1 MSADPRFLDSWLAA
15 RPPPKVSGSLQV
27 RLDAPSGITHAP
39 DQTDPHTASRRL
51 FAVPKL
57 PEPPELLYDFEDEI
71 IGYERAVRREPTF
84 VLGDDDPD
92 GMTPAQMLAAEYRD
106 KDTGGQDVQPD
117 KNPVAEDHASA
128 QQQTTASAEPEASS
142 PSKADE
148 PEALV
153 DRVSDMH
160 LAPGNADEPPTDTD
174 DVEPRGFAFSTD
186 DADEDIT
193 KNVWESV
200 FTSRQSSAAPPS
212 VSDKASEAKGAA
224 PAAEHAAPVTDDVD
238 AQSQGTSASHE
249 PVFTEAREDQEA
261 EDAKESK
268 EPTES
273 EEPKKPKESEESKE
287 PEEPKDAGE
296 EDAAKASEEP
306 EASTEAKGA
315 VDESEETTEK
325 PSKAAKKKAKKQAKK
340 AAKKAQEG
348 GEDAEPE
355 QAAADA
361 KGEVGEHAAESEA
374 KEPEA
379 KEPEAE
385 EPEEAKPEA
394 KAEPKAK
401 ADSEPKAESEAADDS
416 EPKAEIQ
423 PKAET
428 EPKAEAEN
436 GSAAEAPKETP
447 TGDAPPE
454 TPAERVSE
462 AGADD
467 TKTVTFADGVSE
479 HTVDTWAMPPKRHIP
494 IADTASIR
502 TAQSHAASLAPSTAP
517 TISQMTLLSNM
528 KHDRPKAMPKPV
540 RTNFREYKYQPPPSQ
555 SDPKFGT
562 HVWDAPKYNTL
573 RSTETLVQQPIGMDA
588 GSQWERVSGY
598 GQARPAAH
606 DSAAQTS
613 IETVRALFVP
623 DPRTWHPYRFVR
635 RTDPRQVLIFA
646 AGTSLSGA
654 QVKAAQAA
662 KQAAIENAGK
672 VSVEKL
678 RSLASHFGTTENT
691 NVQGGIGVVYSPT
704 ASLCAALDEPFDAA
718 RAEKNVSRRL
728 ERPEFPNRTTTQRAA
743 LRSVIAALEYMQWEK
758 EGFDKVVIAVH
769 NAWIVRG
776 ISHDIWTWRQNGWVL
791 TRETPQGLP
800 GESVPNRDLWE
811 LLDHLVRQWEDVE
824 YVAQLTQRQLSVLA
838 PAQGGQRRGRAP
850 SGAGCGTSF
859 ASNPAQS
866 EPDAHAR
873 PLDEAH
879 AIVFSRPPPAFLST
893 DHGFQVAGRCRE
905 CVRSAERRR
914 DHLAAV
920 PGTEPRLV
928 PSRLAAVHR
937 RRSDRCGASHAGP
950 RAADAKHDARRG
962 RGCARAHAPSRP
974 KGW

>member
-776 ISHDIWTWRQNGWVL
+776 ISHDTTSRYRAWYLARY
-791 TRETPQGLP
+791 
-800 GESVPNRDLWE
+800 
-811 LLDHLVRQWEDVE
+811 LD
-824 YVAQLTQRQLSVLA
+824 VAPERL
-838 PAQGGQRRGRAP
+838 G
-850 SGAGCGTSF
+850 
-859 ASNPAQS
+859 
-866 EPDAHAR
+866 AHAR
-873 PLDEAH
+873 DA
-879 AIVFSRPPPAFLST
+879 
-893 DHGFQVAGRCRE
+893 AGL
-905 CVRSAERRR
+905 ARRVG
-914 DHLAAV
+914 A
-920 PGTEPRLV
+920 EPRPV
-928 PSRLAAVHR
+928 GAAR
-937 RRSDRCGASHAGP
+937 PP
-950 RAADAKHDARRG
+950 RAAVGGRRVRGTTHPAATVGSGTCPRRPTARP
-962 RGCARAHAPSRP
+962 CT
-974 KGW
+974 